1 MGRPAENGVAE
12 IGVIGGGASAV
23 CLLDALAEVG
33 PSAGAV
39 TVFEPAPHLWRGRP
53 YQPDLDTVRVNI
65 PPEGMS
71 VRFGDRNHF
80 PRWLAARD
88 AVLGM
93 AEPDFVDPLNN
104 LRFVPRATYG
114 AYLEQSARDAVA
126 RLRAAGWRVDVVRAQ
141 VTSAEPAGDGRVTLH
156 HGDGERHTVD
166 HAVLCVGRG
175 RPGDPYGLAGHEG
188 YLADAYPLA
197 RTLQELDAD
206 DDIGVIGAGLTGVDV
221 VLSLLARG
229 HRGKVL
235 LASRSG
241 VLPLVRQTPRPH
253 TLRYFTAERFRAAAR
268 RRETVT
274 LAQLVDVMRD
284 EFAAAGEDLAG
295 VTREIAALTEEDP
308 VRRLRR
314 HLDEVDAP
322 DAGLRILQ
330 HAVPATGPDVWPL
343 LSEHEK
349 TGVLRSHY
357 RVLMSLCCPMPAAT
371 ATALLGM
378 VDSGR
383 LTIVSDV
390 RDIKPGRK
398 GGFTLRTGAGGATHH
413 ADRLVNAVSPA
424 PGGLPIRAQGL
435 ITSMASAG
443 LAELHPRGGV
453 RVERATSRLVTAGAT
468 HPGLYALGDLA
479 AGSLFFT
486 FGLPSIVDRA
496 HDIARAIHARTEGT
510 TPPSPAEDDALLNA

>member
-1 MGRPAENGVAE
+1 MGSSHPAGHAD
-12 IGVIGGGASAV
+12 IGIIGGGASAV
-23 CLLDALAEVG
+23 CLLDALAEAG
-33 PSAGAV
+33 PAPGDV
-39 TVFEPAPHLWRGRP
+39 TVFEPDPHLWRGRP

-71 VRFGDRNHF
+71 VRFGDREHF

-126 RLRAAGWRVDVVRAQ
+126 RLRATGRRVDVVRAQ
-141 VTSAEPAGDGRVTLH
+141 VTSAEPAADGRVTLYY
-156 HGDGERHTVD
+156 GDGERHTVGQ
-166 HAVLCVGRG
+166 AVLCVGRG
-175 RPGDPYGLAGHEG
+175 RPGDPYRLAGQEG
-188 YLADAYPLA
+188 FVADAYPLA
-197 RTLQELDAD
+197 RTLQELDPD

-253 TLRYFTAERFRAAAR
+253 TLRHFTAERFQAAAR

-274 LAQLVDVMRD
+274 LAQLTDLMRA
-284 EFAAAGEDLAG
+284 EFAEVGEDLSA
-295 VTREIAALTEEDP
+295 VAREITALNEEDP

-314 HLDEVDAP
+314 HLAEVDASGI
-322 DAGLRILQ
+322 GLRILQ

-343 LSEHEK
+343 LPRHEK
-349 TGVLRSHY
+349 NAVLRTHY

-383 LTIVSDV
+383 LEIVPDV
-390 RDIKPGRK
+390 RGIRARPG
-398 GGFTLRTGAGGATHH
+398 GGFVLHTGEDGAGHH

-424 PGGLPIRAQGL
+424 PGGLPARAHGL
-435 ITSMASAG
+435 ITSMTTAG
-443 LAELHPRGGV
+443 LAEPHPRGGV
-453 RVERATSRLVTAGAT
+453 RVERATSRLVTAGSP

-496 HDIARAIHARTEGT
+496 YDIARTIHARTGGA
-510 TPPSPAEDDALLNA
+510 SPAEDDALLNA